1 VNSAVANIIL
11 QQRLLAYAITDG
23 QFNIVESA
31 GDPFLLYGV
40 AGQDSRDFV
49 GQSLTAAV
57 QELVGSEPDLKAI
70 LAGEQEN
77 LRFDLVNRAAADGQM
92 EYVTLTVWPHR
103 NAAGNITGL
112 ICLVENVTSQ
122 GRLRQELTQRLN
134 DLRLL
139 KRDLDRRNL
148 DLAAANSELRLM
160 SDIKSSFVSVAA
172 HELRTPL
179 TAIYGYLEL
188 LMDDV
193 IGELSPEQREYLGTM
208 QTSTERMLST
218 ISNLLDV
225 IRIDSDR
232 VELVLQPV
240 DFTEVLENVVVRF
253 EPQILAKQQTLNLQV
268 ADDLPEAL
276 CDPVRAEQ
284 VVGHLLSN
292 ASKYSP
298 PGGEITISVDLLP
311 EGDYLHVAVADAGEG
326 IASEDRQRIFTRF
339 YRSRQATKEGKAGVG
354 LGLYIVRSIVE
365 LHGGQ
370 VWYESEPGRG
380 SVFHATFPVADTELV
395 S

>member
-1 VNSAVANIIL
+1 MNSAVANIIL